1 MPVIEVK
8 NLNVTYRVLM
18 NKSGSLKELFRDAV
32 KGKARV
38 VDYVAIHDIS
48 FTVDKGEVVAI
59 LGRNGAGKSTLLKVL
74 AGVLPPT
81 KGTSKVDGKIAPMI
95 ELGAGFHPE
104 MTGAENVLFYS
115 ALMGRD
121 VKQVKKRTPAIG
133 EWAGVA
139 DHMEFPLRTFSSG
152 MVARLA
158 FATATDLTMRVLHV
172 IARLNVGGTARYITQ
187 LAHELPKHGIE
198 TFVATGFVQGA
209 EVEDD
214 SAQSIDLI
222 RITSMGRSI
231 NPIKDHFARKQL
243 DKIIADIKPDI
254 IHTHTFKAG
263 YVIRMK
269 KQPVPVVH
277 TFHGHL
283 LDDPEF
289 SGLKSKVIVQLERKL
304 AKKSVKLVTVGR
316 RVADELL
323 EQNIG
328 ERSQF
333 VNIPPGV
340 VPVDVTPKQA
350 ALSNLG
356 LVYDGTPL
364 VGWIA
369 RVTGVKN
376 PMRALEVAD
385 ALPDTRFVLAGG
397 GDLLEQVKAAA
408 PANVSVIGWAQAA
421 DLFGAADII
430 LSTSENEGMPVA
442 LIEAQLAGKPVVAT
456 DVGAVS
462 EVILNHETG
471 IVTNKNAGSIASA
484 VESLIL
490 DKTTRDEMGR
500 LATARARALFSVERM
515 INAHIE
521 LYKSIVK

>member
-1 MPVIEVK
+1 
-8 NLNVTYRVLM
+8 
-18 NKSGSLKELFRDAV
+18 
-32 KGKARV
+32 
-38 VDYVAIHDIS
+38 
-48 FTVDKGEVVAI
+48 
-59 LGRNGAGKSTLLKVL
+59 
-74 AGVLPPT
+74 
-81 KGTSKVDGKIAPMI
+81 
-95 ELGAGFHPE
+95 
-104 MTGAENVLFYS
+104 
-115 ALMGRD
+115 
-121 VKQVKKRTPAIG
+121 
-133 EWAGVA
+133 
-139 DHMEFPLRTFSSG
+139 
-152 MVARLA
+152 
-158 FATATDLTMRVLHV
+158 MRVLHV

-209 EVEDD
+209 EVEDP
-214 SAQSIDLI
+214 SAQTIELI
-222 RITSMGRSI
+222 RVPALGRSI
-231 NPIKDHFARKQL
+231 RPIKDHLARKQL
-243 DKIIADIKPDI
+243 EKIIQEIKPDI

-269 KQPVPVVH
+269 KQDRPVIH

-289 SGLKSKVIVQLERKL
+289 SGFKSKIIVNLERKF

-323 EQNIG
+323 EQKIG
-328 ERSQF
+328 SRNQF

-340 VPVDVTPKQA
+340 VAIDVTPKAQA
-350 ALSNLG
+350 LKNLDLEDTG
-356 LVYDGTPL
+356 VPI

-369 RVTGVKN
+369 RVTAVKN

-385 ALPDTRFVLAGG
+385 ALPDTRFVIAGG
-397 GDLLEQVKAAA
+397 GDLLEQIKAKA
-408 PANVSVIGWAQAA
+408 PSNVSVIGWAEAA
-421 DLFGAADII
+421 DLFGASDII

-456 DVGAVS
+456 DVGSVS

-484 VESLIL
+484 LESLIL
-490 DKTTRDEMGR
+490 DKSTREEMGR
-500 LATARARALFSVERM
+500 LAIARAQALFSVDRM

>member
-1 MPVIEVK
+1 
-8 NLNVTYRVLM
+8 
-18 NKSGSLKELFRDAV
+18 
-32 KGKARV
+32 
-38 VDYVAIHDIS
+38 
-48 FTVDKGEVVAI
+48 
-59 LGRNGAGKSTLLKVL
+59 
-74 AGVLPPT
+74 
-81 KGTSKVDGKIAPMI
+81 
-95 ELGAGFHPE
+95 
-104 MTGAENVLFYS
+104 
-115 ALMGRD
+115 
-121 VKQVKKRTPAIG
+121 
-133 EWAGVA
+133 
-139 DHMEFPLRTFSSG
+139 
-152 MVARLA
+152 
-158 FATATDLTMRVLHV
+158 MRVLHV

-187 LAHELPKHGIE
+187 LANELPKHGIE

-209 EVEDD
+209 EVEDP

-222 RITSMGRSI
+222 RIPALGRSI
-231 NPIKDHFARKQL
+231 RPIKDHFARKQL
-243 DKIIADIKPDI
+243 EKIIQEVKPDI

-269 KQPVPVVH
+269 QQAAPVIH

-289 SGLKSKVIVQLERKL
+289 SGFKSKLIVALERKF
-304 AKKSVKLVTVGR
+304 AKKSAKLVTVGR

-323 EQNIG
+323 EQQIG
-328 ERSQF
+328 SRNQF

-340 VPVDVTPKQA
+340 VAVNVTPKVQA
-350 ALSNLG
+350 LKNLNLEDNG
-356 LVYDGTPL
+356 API

-385 ALPDTRFVLAGG
+385 ALPDTRFVMAGG
-397 GDLLEQVKAAA
+397 GDLLEQVKAKA
-408 PANVSVIGWAQAA
+408 PANVSVIGWAEAA
-421 DLFGAADII
+421 DLFGASDII

-442 LIEAQLAGKPVVAT
+442 LIEAQLAGKPVIAT
-456 DVGAVS
+456 DVGSVS

-484 VESLIL
+484 VESLML
-490 DKTTRDEMGR
+490 DKTTREEMGR
-500 LATARARALFSVERM
+500 LAIARAQALFSVDRM

>member
-1 MPVIEVK
+1 
-8 NLNVTYRVLM
+8 
-18 NKSGSLKELFRDAV
+18 
-32 KGKARV
+32 
-38 VDYVAIHDIS
+38 
-48 FTVDKGEVVAI
+48 
-59 LGRNGAGKSTLLKVL
+59 
-74 AGVLPPT
+74 
-81 KGTSKVDGKIAPMI
+81 
-95 ELGAGFHPE
+95 
-104 MTGAENVLFYS
+104 
-115 ALMGRD
+115 
-121 VKQVKKRTPAIG
+121 
-133 EWAGVA
+133 
-139 DHMEFPLRTFSSG
+139 
-152 MVARLA
+152 
-158 FATATDLTMRVLHV
+158 MRVLHV

-187 LAHELPKHGIE
+187 LANELPKHGIE

-209 EVEDD
+209 EVEDP
-214 SAQSIDLI
+214 SAQTIDLI
-222 RITSMGRSI
+222 RIPAMGRSI
-231 NPIKDHFARKQL
+231 RPIKDHLARKQL
-243 DKIIADIKPDI
+243 EKIIQEVKPDI

-269 KQPVPVVH
+269 QQAVPVVH

-289 SGLKSKVIVQLERKL
+289 SGIKSKLIIALEKKF
-304 AKKSVKLVTVGR
+304 AKKSAKLVTVGR

-323 EQNIG
+323 EQQIG
-328 ERSQF
+328 TRNQF

-340 VPVDVTPKQA
+340 VAVNVTPKAQA
-350 ALSNLG
+350 LKNLNLEDNG
-356 LVYDGTPL
+356 API

-385 ALPDTRFVLAGG
+385 ALPDTRFVMAGG
-397 GDLLEQVKAAA
+397 GDLLEQITAAA
-408 PANVSVIGWAQAA
+408 PTNDSVIGWAEAA
-421 DLFGAADII
+421 DLFGASDII

-456 DVGAVS
+456 DVGSVS

-484 VESLIL
+484 VESLML
-490 DKTTRDEMGR
+490 DKTTREEMGR
-500 LATARARALFSVERM
+500 LAIARAQALFSVDRM

>member
-1 MPVIEVK
+1 
-8 NLNVTYRVLM
+8 
-18 NKSGSLKELFRDAV
+18 
-32 KGKARV
+32 
-38 VDYVAIHDIS
+38 
-48 FTVDKGEVVAI
+48 
-59 LGRNGAGKSTLLKVL
+59 
-74 AGVLPPT
+74 
-81 KGTSKVDGKIAPMI
+81 
-95 ELGAGFHPE
+95 
-104 MTGAENVLFYS
+104 
-115 ALMGRD
+115 
-121 VKQVKKRTPAIG
+121 
-133 EWAGVA
+133 
-139 DHMEFPLRTFSSG
+139 
-152 MVARLA
+152 
-158 FATATDLTMRVLHV
+158 MRVLHV

-187 LAHELPKHGIE
+187 LANELPKHGIE

-209 EVEDD
+209 EVEDE
-214 SAQSIDLI
+214 SAQPIDLI
-222 RITSMGRSI
+222 RIPSMGRSI

-243 DKIIADIKPDI
+243 DKIIAEVKPDI

-269 KQPVPVVH
+269 KQSVPVIH

-289 SGLKSKVIVQLERKL
+289 SGFKSKIIIELERML
-304 AKKSVKLVTVGR
+304 AKKSAKLVTVGR

-323 EQNIG
+323 EQKIG
-328 ERSQF
+328 YRTQF

-340 VPVDVTPKQA
+340 VPVNMTPKQQ
-350 ALSNLG
+350 ALKNLS
-356 LVYDGTPL
+356 LEDDGKPL

-385 ALPDTRFVLAGG
+385 AMPDTRFVMAGG

-408 PANVSVIGWAQAA
+408 PTNVSVVGWAEAA
-421 DLFGAADII
+421 DLFGASDII

-456 DVGAVS
+456 DVGSVS
-462 EVILNHETG
+462 EVVLNHETG

-484 VESLIL
+484 IESLVL
-490 DKTTRDEMGR
+490 DKTTREEMGR
-500 LATARARALFSVERM
+500 LAIARAQALFSVDRM

>member
-1 MPVIEVK
+1 
-8 NLNVTYRVLM
+8 
-18 NKSGSLKELFRDAV
+18 
-32 KGKARV
+32 
-38 VDYVAIHDIS
+38 
-48 FTVDKGEVVAI
+48 
-59 LGRNGAGKSTLLKVL
+59 
-74 AGVLPPT
+74 
-81 KGTSKVDGKIAPMI
+81 
-95 ELGAGFHPE
+95 
-104 MTGAENVLFYS
+104 
-115 ALMGRD
+115 
-121 VKQVKKRTPAIG
+121 
-133 EWAGVA
+133 
-139 DHMEFPLRTFSSG
+139 
-152 MVARLA
+152 
-158 FATATDLTMRVLHV
+158 MRVLHV

-187 LAHELPKHGIE
+187 IANELPKHGIE

-209 EVEDD
+209 EVEDP

-222 RITSMGRSI
+222 RVPAMGRSI
-231 NPIKDHFARKQL
+231 RPIKDHLARKQL
-243 DKIIADIKPDI
+243 EKIIREIKPDI

-269 KQPVPVVH
+269 KQSVPVVH

-289 SGLKSKVIVQLERKL
+289 SGFKSKIIVELERKF
-304 AKKSVKLVTVGR
+304 AKSSAKLVTVGR

-323 EQNIG
+323 EQRIG
-328 ERSQF
+328 HRSQF
-333 VNIPPGV
+333 VSIPPGV
-340 VPVDVTPKQA
+340 VAVNVTPKAQA
-350 ALSNLG
+350 LKNLSLEDNG
-356 LVYDGTPL
+356 API

-385 ALPDTRFVLAGG
+385 ALPDTRFVMAGG
-397 GDLLEQVKAAA
+397 GDQLEQVKAVA
-408 PANVSVIGWAQAA
+408 PANVSVIGWAEAS
-421 DLFGAADII
+421 DLFGATDII

-456 DVGAVS
+456 DVGSVS

-484 VESLIL
+484 LESLVI
-490 DKTTRDEMGR
+490 DKAKREEMGR
-500 LATARARALFSVERM
+500 LAIARAQALFSVDRM

>member
-1 MPVIEVK
+1 
-8 NLNVTYRVLM
+8 
-18 NKSGSLKELFRDAV
+18 
-32 KGKARV
+32 
-38 VDYVAIHDIS
+38 
-48 FTVDKGEVVAI
+48 
-59 LGRNGAGKSTLLKVL
+59 
-74 AGVLPPT
+74 
-81 KGTSKVDGKIAPMI
+81 
-95 ELGAGFHPE
+95 
-104 MTGAENVLFYS
+104 
-115 ALMGRD
+115 
-121 VKQVKKRTPAIG
+121 
-133 EWAGVA
+133 
-139 DHMEFPLRTFSSG
+139 
-152 MVARLA
+152 
-158 FATATDLTMRVLHV
+158 MRVLHV

-209 EVEDD
+209 EVEDE

-222 RITSMGRSI
+222 RIPSMGRSI

-243 DKIIADIKPDI
+243 DKIIAEVKPEI

-263 YVIRMK
+263 YIIRMK
-269 KQPVPVVH
+269 KQSVPVIH

-289 SGLKSKVIVQLERKL
+289 SGLKSKIIVALERKF
-304 AKKSVKLVTVGR
+304 AKNSAKLVTVGR

-328 ERSQF
+328 HRNQF

-340 VPVDVTPKQA
+340 VAIDVTPKQQ
-350 ALSNLG
+350 ALKNLN
-356 LVYDGTPL
+356 LEDNGTPI
-364 VGWIA
+364 VGWVA

-397 GDLLEQVKAAA
+397 GDLLEQVKANA
-408 PANVSVIGWAQAA
+408 PANVSVLGWAEAA

-456 DVGAVS
+456 DVGSVS
-462 EVILNHETG
+462 EVILNHESG

-484 VESLIL
+484 VESLVI
-490 DKTTRDEMGR
+490 DKAKREEMGR
-500 LATARARALFSVERM
+500 LATARAQALFSVERM

>member
-1 MPVIEVK
+1 
-8 NLNVTYRVLM
+8 
-18 NKSGSLKELFRDAV
+18 
-32 KGKARV
+32 
-38 VDYVAIHDIS
+38 
-48 FTVDKGEVVAI
+48 
-59 LGRNGAGKSTLLKVL
+59 
-74 AGVLPPT
+74 
-81 KGTSKVDGKIAPMI
+81 
-95 ELGAGFHPE
+95 
-104 MTGAENVLFYS
+104 
-115 ALMGRD
+115 
-121 VKQVKKRTPAIG
+121 
-133 EWAGVA
+133 
-139 DHMEFPLRTFSSG
+139 
-152 MVARLA
+152 
-158 FATATDLTMRVLHV
+158 MRVLHV

-187 LAHELPKHGIE
+187 LATELPKHGIE

-209 EVEDD
+209 EVEDP

-222 RITSMGRSI
+222 RVPAMGRSI
-231 NPIKDHFARKQL
+231 RPFKDHLARKQL
-243 DKIIADIKPDI
+243 EKIIREVKPDI

-269 KQPVPVVH
+269 KQSVPVVH

-289 SGLKSKVIVQLERKL
+289 SGFKSRIIVELERKF
-304 AKKSVKLVTVGR
+304 AKSSAKLVTVGR

-323 EQNIG
+323 EQKIG
-328 ERSQF
+328 HRAQF

-340 VPVDVTPKQA
+340 VAVKVTSRAQA
-350 ALSNLG
+350 LINLNLEDNG
-356 LVYDGTPL
+356 API

-369 RVTGVKN
+369 RITGVKN

-385 ALPDTRFVLAGG
+385 TLPDTRFVMAGG
-397 GDLLEQVKAAA
+397 GDLLEELKSKA
-408 PANVSVIGWAQAA
+408 PSNVSVIGWADAA

-456 DVGAVS
+456 DVGSVS

-484 VESLIL
+484 VDSLIL

-500 LATARARALFSVERM
+500 LATARAKALFSVDRM

>member
-1 MPVIEVK
+1 
-8 NLNVTYRVLM
+8 
-18 NKSGSLKELFRDAV
+18 
-32 KGKARV
+32 
-38 VDYVAIHDIS
+38 
-48 FTVDKGEVVAI
+48 
-59 LGRNGAGKSTLLKVL
+59 
-74 AGVLPPT
+74 
-81 KGTSKVDGKIAPMI
+81 
-95 ELGAGFHPE
+95 
-104 MTGAENVLFYS
+104 
-115 ALMGRD
+115 
-121 VKQVKKRTPAIG
+121 
-133 EWAGVA
+133 
-139 DHMEFPLRTFSSG
+139 
-152 MVARLA
+152 
-158 FATATDLTMRVLHV
+158 MRVLHV

-209 EVEDD
+209 EVEDP
-214 SAQSIDLI
+214 SAQTIELI
-222 RITSMGRSI
+222 RVPALGRSI
-231 NPIKDHFARKQL
+231 RPIKDHIARKQL
-243 DKIIADIKPDI
+243 EKIIQEVKPDI

-263 YVIRMK
+263 YMIRMK
-269 KQPVPVVH
+269 KQDIPVIH

-289 SGLKSKVIVQLERKL
+289 SGFKSKIIVNLERKF

-323 EQNIG
+323 EQKIG
-328 ERSQF
+328 SRNQF

-340 VPVDVTPKQA
+340 VAIDVTPKAQA
-350 ALSNLG
+350 LKNLDLEDTG
-356 LVYDGTPL
+356 VPI

-369 RVTGVKN
+369 RVTAVKN

-385 ALPDTRFVLAGG
+385 ALPDTRFVIAGG
-397 GDLLEQVKAAA
+397 GDLLEQIKAKA
-408 PANVSVIGWAQAA
+408 PSNVSVIGWAEAA
-421 DLFGAADII
+421 DLFGASDII

-456 DVGAVS
+456 DVGSVS

-484 VESLIL
+484 IESLIL
-490 DKTTRDEMGR
+490 DKSTREEMGR
-500 LATARARALFSVERM
+500 LAIARAQALFSVDRM

>member
-1 MPVIEVK
+1 
-8 NLNVTYRVLM
+8 
-18 NKSGSLKELFRDAV
+18 
-32 KGKARV
+32 
-38 VDYVAIHDIS
+38 
-48 FTVDKGEVVAI
+48 
-59 LGRNGAGKSTLLKVL
+59 
-74 AGVLPPT
+74 
-81 KGTSKVDGKIAPMI
+81 
-95 ELGAGFHPE
+95 
-104 MTGAENVLFYS
+104 
-115 ALMGRD
+115 
-121 VKQVKKRTPAIG
+121 
-133 EWAGVA
+133 
-139 DHMEFPLRTFSSG
+139 
-152 MVARLA
+152 
-158 FATATDLTMRVLHV
+158 MRVLHV

-187 LAHELPKHGIE
+187 LANKLPKHGIE
-198 TFVATGFVQGA
+198 TFVATGFVQGS
-209 EVEDD
+209 EVEDP
-214 SAQSIDLI
+214 SAQSIELI
-222 RITSMGRSI
+222 HIPAMGRSI
-231 NPIKDHFARKQL
+231 RPIKDHLARKQL
-243 DKIIADIKPDI
+243 DKIIAEVKPDI

-269 KQPVPVVH
+269 KQSVPVIH

-289 SGLKSKVIVQLERKL
+289 SGFKSKVIVEVERML
-304 AKKSVKLVTVGR
+304 AKKSAKLVTVGR

-323 EQNIG
+323 EQKIG
-328 ERSQF
+328 HRSQY

-340 VPVDVTPKQA
+340 VAVDVTAKAQA
-350 ALSNLG
+350 INNLN
-356 LVYDGTPL
+356 LLDNGTPI

-369 RVTGVKN
+369 RMTGVKN

-385 ALPDTRFVLAGG
+385 ALPDTQFVMAGG

-408 PANVSVIGWAQAA
+408 PSNVSVVGWADAA
-421 DLFGAADII
+421 DLFGASDII

-456 DVGAVS
+456 DVGSVS

-490 DKTTRDEMGR
+490 DKTTREEMGR
-500 LATARARALFSVERM
+500 LATARAQALFSVDRM

>member
-1 MPVIEVK
+1 
-8 NLNVTYRVLM
+8 
-18 NKSGSLKELFRDAV
+18 
-32 KGKARV
+32 
-38 VDYVAIHDIS
+38 
-48 FTVDKGEVVAI
+48 
-59 LGRNGAGKSTLLKVL
+59 
-74 AGVLPPT
+74 
-81 KGTSKVDGKIAPMI
+81 
-95 ELGAGFHPE
+95 
-104 MTGAENVLFYS
+104 
-115 ALMGRD
+115 
-121 VKQVKKRTPAIG
+121 
-133 EWAGVA
+133 
-139 DHMEFPLRTFSSG
+139 
-152 MVARLA
+152 
-158 FATATDLTMRVLHV
+158 MRVLHV

-187 LAHELPKHGIE
+187 LANELPKHGIE
-198 TFVATGFVQGA
+198 TFIATGFVQGA
-209 EVEDD
+209 EVEDE

-222 RITSMGRSI
+222 RIPSMGRSI

-243 DKIIADIKPDI
+243 DKIIAEIKPDI

-269 KQPVPVVH
+269 NQSVPVVH

-289 SGLKSKVIVQLERKL
+289 SGFKSKIIIELERML
-304 AKKSVKLVTVGR
+304 AKKSAKLVTVGR

-323 EQNIG
+323 DQKIG
-328 ERSQF
+328 YRAQF

-340 VPVDVTPKQA
+340 VPVNVTPKQQ
-350 ALSNLG
+350 ALKNLNLG
-356 LVYDGTPL
+356 DDGKPL

-385 ALPDTRFVLAGG
+385 ALPDTRFVMAGG

-408 PANVSVIGWAQAA
+408 PSNVSVIGWAEAV
-421 DLFGAADII
+421 DLFGASDII
-430 LSTSENEGMPVA
+430 FSTSENEGMPVA

-456 DVGAVS
+456 DVGSVS

-484 VESLIL
+484 VESLVL
-490 DKTTRDEMGR
+490 SKTTREEMGR
-500 LATARARALFSVERM
+500 LAIARAQALFSVDRM

>member
-1 MPVIEVK
+1 
-8 NLNVTYRVLM
+8 
-18 NKSGSLKELFRDAV
+18 
-32 KGKARV
+32 
-38 VDYVAIHDIS
+38 
-48 FTVDKGEVVAI
+48 
-59 LGRNGAGKSTLLKVL
+59 
-74 AGVLPPT
+74 
-81 KGTSKVDGKIAPMI
+81 
-95 ELGAGFHPE
+95 
-104 MTGAENVLFYS
+104 
-115 ALMGRD
+115 
-121 VKQVKKRTPAIG
+121 
-133 EWAGVA
+133 
-139 DHMEFPLRTFSSG
+139 
-152 MVARLA
+152 
-158 FATATDLTMRVLHV
+158 MRVLHV

-187 LAHELPKHGIE
+187 LANELPKHGIE

-209 EVEDD
+209 EVEDE

-222 RITSMGRSI
+222 RIPSMGRSI

-243 DKIIADIKPDI
+243 DKIIAEVKPDI

-263 YVIRMK
+263 YVTRMK
-269 KQPVPVVH
+269 KQSVPVIH

-289 SGLKSKVIVQLERKL
+289 TGIKSKIIIELERML
-304 AKKSVKLVTVGR
+304 AKKSAKLVTVGR
-316 RVADELL
+316 RVSEELL
-323 EQNIG
+323 DQKIG
-328 ERSQF
+328 YRTQF

-340 VPVDVTPKQA
+340 VPVNMTPKQQ
-350 ALSNLG
+350 ALKNLN
-356 LVYDGTPL
+356 LEDDGKPL

-385 ALPDTRFVLAGG
+385 AMPDTRFVMAGG
-397 GDLLEQVKAAA
+397 GDLLEQVRAAA
-408 PANVSVIGWAQAA
+408 PSNVSVIGWVDAA

-456 DVGAVS
+456 DVGSIS
-462 EVILNHETG
+462 EVVLNHETG

-484 VESLIL
+484 IESLVL
-490 DKTTRDEMGR
+490 DKTTREEMSR
-500 LATARARALFSVERM
+500 LAIARAQALFSVDRM

>member
-1 MPVIEVK
+1 
-8 NLNVTYRVLM
+8 
-18 NKSGSLKELFRDAV
+18 
-32 KGKARV
+32 
-38 VDYVAIHDIS
+38 
-48 FTVDKGEVVAI
+48 
-59 LGRNGAGKSTLLKVL
+59 
-74 AGVLPPT
+74 
-81 KGTSKVDGKIAPMI
+81 
-95 ELGAGFHPE
+95 
-104 MTGAENVLFYS
+104 
-115 ALMGRD
+115 
-121 VKQVKKRTPAIG
+121 
-133 EWAGVA
+133 
-139 DHMEFPLRTFSSG
+139 
-152 MVARLA
+152 
-158 FATATDLTMRVLHV
+158 MRVLHV

-187 LAHELPKHGIE
+187 LANELPKHGIE

-209 EVEDD
+209 EVEDP
-214 SAQSIDLI
+214 SVQSIDLI
-222 RITSMGRSI
+222 RIPAMGRSI
-231 NPIKDHFARKQL
+231 RPIKDHFARKQL
-243 DKIIADIKPDI
+243 EKIVQEVKPDI

-269 KQPVPVVH
+269 QQGVPVIH

-289 SGLKSKVIVQLERKL
+289 SGFKSKLIVALERKF
-304 AKKSVKLVTVGR
+304 AKKSAKLVTVGR

-323 EQNIG
+323 EQQIG
-328 ERSQF
+328 TRNQF

-340 VPVDVTPKQA
+340 VAVNVTPKAQA
-350 ALSNLG
+350 LKNLNLEDTG
-356 LVYDGTPL
+356 APF

-385 ALPDTRFVLAGG
+385 ALPDTRFVMAGG
-397 GDLLEQVKAAA
+397 GDLLEQVKAKA
-408 PANVSVIGWAQAA
+408 PANVSVIGWAEAA
-421 DLFGAADII
+421 DLFGASDII

-456 DVGAVS
+456 DVGSVS

-484 VESLIL
+484 VESLML
-490 DKTTRDEMGR
+490 DKTTREEMGR
-500 LATARARALFSVERM
+500 LAISRAQALFSVDRM

>member
-1 MPVIEVK
+1 
-8 NLNVTYRVLM
+8 
-18 NKSGSLKELFRDAV
+18 
-32 KGKARV
+32 
-38 VDYVAIHDIS
+38 
-48 FTVDKGEVVAI
+48 
-59 LGRNGAGKSTLLKVL
+59 
-74 AGVLPPT
+74 
-81 KGTSKVDGKIAPMI
+81 
-95 ELGAGFHPE
+95 
-104 MTGAENVLFYS
+104 
-115 ALMGRD
+115 
-121 VKQVKKRTPAIG
+121 
-133 EWAGVA
+133 
-139 DHMEFPLRTFSSG
+139 
-152 MVARLA
+152 
-158 FATATDLTMRVLHV
+158 MRVLHV

-198 TFVATGFVQGA
+198 TFVATGSVQGA
-209 EVEDD
+209 EIEDE
-214 SAQSIDLI
+214 SAQSIELI
-222 RITSMGRSI
+222 RIKSMGRSI
-231 NPIKDHFARKQL
+231 NPIKDHFTRKQL
-243 DKIIADIKPDI
+243 DKIIADVKPDI

-269 KQPVPVVH
+269 KQEVPLVH

-283 LDDPEF
+283 LHDPEF
-289 SGLKSKVIVQLERKL
+289 SGFKSKIIIGLERKL
-304 AKKSVKLVTVGR
+304 AKKSAKLVTVGR

-323 EQNIG
+323 EKNIG
-328 ERSQF
+328 HRNQF

-340 VPVDVTPKQA
+340 VAIDITPKAQA
-350 ALSNLG
+350 LENLN
-356 LVYDGTPL
+356 LQDDGKPL

-385 ALPDTRFVLAGG
+385 ALPDTRFVMAGG
-397 GDLLEQVKAAA
+397 GDLLEQVKATA
-408 PANVSVIGWAQAA
+408 PTNVTVLGWAEAS

-456 DVGAVS
+456 DVGSVS

-471 IVTNKNAGSIASA
+471 IISNKNAGSIASA
-484 VESLIL
+484 VESLVI

-500 LATARARALFSVERM
+500 LAIARAQVLFSVDRM

>member
-1 MPVIEVK
+1 
-8 NLNVTYRVLM
+8 
-18 NKSGSLKELFRDAV
+18 
-32 KGKARV
+32 
-38 VDYVAIHDIS
+38 
-48 FTVDKGEVVAI
+48 
-59 LGRNGAGKSTLLKVL
+59 
-74 AGVLPPT
+74 
-81 KGTSKVDGKIAPMI
+81 
-95 ELGAGFHPE
+95 
-104 MTGAENVLFYS
+104 
-115 ALMGRD
+115 
-121 VKQVKKRTPAIG
+121 
-133 EWAGVA
+133 
-139 DHMEFPLRTFSSG
+139 
-152 MVARLA
+152 
-158 FATATDLTMRVLHV
+158 MRVLHV

-187 LAHELPKHGIE
+187 LANELPKHGIE

-209 EVEDD
+209 EVEDP

-222 RITSMGRSI
+222 RVPAMGRSI
-231 NPIKDHFARKQL
+231 RPIKDHLARRQL
-243 DKIIADIKPDI
+243 DKVIQEVKPDI

-269 KQPVPVVH
+269 KQAVPVIH

-289 SGLKSKVIVQLERKL
+289 SGFKSKVIVEVERML
-304 AKKSVKLVTVGR
+304 AKKSAKLVTVGR

-323 EQNIG
+323 EQKIG
-328 ERSQF
+328 HRSQF

-340 VPVDVTPKQA
+340 VTVDVTAKAQA
-350 ALSNLG
+350 LKNLN
-356 LVYDGTPL
+356 LEDDGKPL

-369 RVTGVKN
+369 RMTGVKN

-385 ALPDTRFVLAGG
+385 ALPDTRFVMAGG
-397 GDLLEQVKAAA
+397 GDLLKQVKAAA
-408 PANVSVIGWAQAA
+408 PSNVSVVGWADAA
-421 DLFGAADII
+421 DLIGASDII

-456 DVGAVS
+456 DVGSVS

-490 DKTTRDEMGR
+490 DRTTREEMGR
-500 LATARARALFSVERM
+500 LATARALALFSVDRM
-515 INAHIE
+515 INSHVE